1 MSTKVEFG
9 FADVGLQ
16 VTFND
21 ITEDVISIN
30 TNRGKDPQQDTFNA
44 ATCSISLNNQT
55 RKFDPDYGP
64 SPYQGQIVPTGQVRV
79 YSDDQIIFTGFI
91 TDWNFSYNPT
101 GESIAEIVAADAFW
115 NLNNQALTD
124 FAPAQQ
130 LSSERITSVLA
141 RPEAGGTAVW
151 SATNR
156 LISTG
161 LATVGDYEV
170 SNGTNVLSYLQE
182 VEKAEP
188 GRLFIDK
195 SGRIVFRS
203 KNNDLSNP
211 TFQYTRV
218 NLSPNPS
225 FENNIRSWTVDTGS
239 FFQSSQ
245 FIVEGFRGTR
255 SGNLSAGGAVSQFF
269 ESNFGVEYTTSVY
282 AKASSGTVTVAL
294 SALTSTDGS
303 AYSEINPVTAQVGT
317 ASWTRLNT
325 SFNATSNFSG
335 MRIKQQPSSAN
346 VFVDAVLIEAS
357 PIADAYFDGSN
368 NPVYNTTDPNAPD
381 YQPQRIFES
390 YESEWL
396 L

>member
-1 MSTKVEFG
+1 MSVKVEFG
-9 FADVGLQ
+9 FAPSGEPVQ
-16 VTFND
+16 FSD
-21 ITEDVISIN
+21 ISSDVISVSV
-30 TNRGKDPQQDTFNA
+30 NRGKDPQQETFNA
-44 ATCSISLNNQT
+44 ATCSIQLDNST
-55 RKFDPDYGP
+55 RNYDPDYGP
-64 SPYQGQIVPTGQVRV
+64 SPYQGKIVPTGEVRV
-79 YSDDQIIFTGFI
+79 YSEDQIVFTGFI
-91 TDWNFSYNPT
+91 TDWNFSYSPN

-151 SATNR
+151 SASNR

-203 KNNDLSNP
+203 RNNDILNP
-211 TFQYTRV
+211 NFEYTRI

-225 FENNIRSWTVDTGS
+225 FENNLRSWTVETGMLTKS
-239 FFQSSQ
+239 TAQAYQ
-245 FIVEGFRGTR
+245 GTA
-255 SGNLSAGGAVSQFF
+255 SASLSEGGAVSQFF
-269 ESNFGVEYTTSVY
+269 ESNFGVDYTTSVY
-282 AKASSGTVTVAL
+282 ARASSGTVTVAL
-294 SALTSTDGS
+294 SALTSTNGS
-303 AYSEINPVTAQVGT
+303 VYSEINPVTAQVGT
-317 ASWTRLNT
+317 AGWTRLDT
-325 SFNATSNFSG
+325 SFNASSLFAG
-335 MRIKQQPSSAN
+335 MRIKQEPSSAA
-346 VFVDAVLIEAS
+346 VFLDAILVEAS
-357 PIADAYFDGSN
+357 PVIDAYFDGDN
-368 NPVYNTTDPNAPD
+368 NPVYNTSDPNAPD
-381 YQPQRIFES
+381 YQPERIFES
-390 YESEWL
+390 YETEWL